1 MNLGELKKILEGVKA
16 TNVRFGGFCDEY
28 SLLSTQ
34 YQIGISE
41 NGKTICILNSPDVN
55 GIEGEVYDQTNML
68 SEIMSLPEA
77 YNDYDLFLSGV
88 EDTSERST
96 SIVVKTVYTVRMLNT
111 PDDESQMGVCLLGPV
126 RNPNTTP
133 VYYTEILIEDKK
145 AVEAVRSE
153 EFISLLDAYFPSL
166 PGYDHLYHIDDENG
180 KVTITFYSDQTHSDM
195 FLAMLD
201 GQFSG
206 VYFRRVCLD
215 GTESIGPCLT
225 NDWKGKYWKPYFLK
239 VTFADTRDCQTKCGT
254 HVCCSDNSEYYI
266 SLMFET
272 ESEREEFIKT
282 HRGEINE
289 DLGDKI
295 YKWNKDAI
303 PHIMKLIIGHT
314 WIFPFR
320 DNSSSFK

>member
-1 MNLGELKKILEGVKA
+1 MNLGELKKVLEGVKA
-16 TNVRFGGFCDEY
+16 ANVRFGGFCEEY
-28 SLLSTQ
+28 CLLPEQ
-34 YQIGISE
+34 YQLGISE
-41 NGKTICILNSPDVN
+41 SGKTICILDSPDVN
-55 GIEGEVYDQTNML
+55 GIEGEVYDQTTML
-68 SEIMSLPEA
+68 SEIMSLPES

-96 SIVVKTVYTVRMLNT
+96 SIVVKTIKDVRVLNT
-111 PDDESQMGVCLLGPV
+111 PGDESQIGICLLGPV
-126 RNPNTTP
+126 RNPNSTP

-180 KVTITFYSDQTHSDM
+180 KVTITFYSDQARSDM

-215 GTESIGPCLT
+215 DTESIGPCLT
-225 NDWKGKYWKPYFLK
+225 NDWKDKYWKPYFLK

-254 HVCCSDNSEYYI
+254 QVCCSDNSEYFI
-266 SLMFET
+266 SLMFDT
-272 ESEREEFIKT
+272 ESEREELIKT
-282 HRGEINE
+282 HRDEINE

-303 PHIMKLIIGHT
+303 PHIMKLIMGHT
-314 WIFPFR
+314 WIYPFR
-320 DNSSSFK
+320 

>member
-1 MNLGELKKILEGVKA
+1 MNLGELKKVLEGVKA
-16 TNVRFGGFCDEY
+16 ANVRFGGFCEDY
-28 SLLSTQ
+28 NLLPTQ
-34 YQIGISE
+34 YQLGISDT
-41 NGKTICILNSPDVN
+41 GKTICLIDSPDIN
-55 GIEGEVYDQTNML
+55 GIEGEVYDQMTIL
-68 SEIMSLPEA
+68 SKLLSLPET
-77 YNDYDLFLSGV
+77 YNDYELFLSGV
-88 EDTSERST
+88 EDASEHST
-96 SIVVKTVYTVRMLNT
+96 SIVVKNINTVRFLNT
-111 PDDESQMGVCLLGPV
+111 PGDESQIGVCLLGPV

-133 VYYTEILIEDKK
+133 VYYTEIVIEDKK

-180 KVTITFYSDQTHSDM
+180 KVTITFYSDQAHSDM

-215 GTESIGPCLT
+215 DTESIGPCLT
-225 NDWKGKYWKPYFLK
+225 NDWKDKYWKPYFLK

-254 HVCCSDNSEYYI
+254 QVCCSDNSEYFI
-266 SLMFET
+266 SLMFDT
-272 ESEREEFIKT
+272 ESEREELIKT
-282 HRGEINE
+282 HRDEINE

-303 PHIMKLIIGHT
+303 PHIMKLIMGHT
-314 WIFPFR
+314 WIYPFR
-320 DNSSSFK
+320 

>member
-1 MNLGELKKILEGVKA
+1 MNLVELKNVLKDVKA
-16 TNVRFGGFCDEY
+16 TNVRFGGFCDDY
-28 SLLSTQ
+28 SLLPTH

-41 NGKTICILNSPDVN
+41 NGKTICILDSPDVN
-55 GIEGEVYDQTNML
+55 GIEGEVYDQTTML
-68 SEIMSLPEA
+68 NKIMSLPEA
-77 YNDYDLFLSGV
+77 YNDYELFLSGV
-88 EDTSERST
+88 EDTSESST
-96 SIVVKTVYTVRMLNT
+96 SIVVKTIKVVRFLNT
-111 PDDESQMGVCLLGPV
+111 PGDESQIGICLLGPV
-126 RNPNTTP
+126 RNPDTTS
-133 VYYTEILIEDKK
+133 VYYTEIVIEDEK
-145 AVEAVRSE
+145 ALELVKSD
-153 EFISLLDAYFPSL
+153 EFVSLLDAYFPTL
-166 PGYDHLYHIDDENG
+166 NGYDHLYYLDDENG
-180 KVTITFYSDQTHSDM
+180 KVTITTYSDQAHSDM
-195 FLAMLD
+195 LLAMLD

-215 GTESIGPCLT
+215 DTESIDPFLT
-225 NDWKGKYWKPYFLK
+225 NDWKDKYWKPYFLK

-303 PHIMKLIIGHT
+303 PHIMKLIIGH
-314 WIFPFR
+314 
-320 DNSSSFK
+320 S

>member
-1 MNLGELKKILEGVKA
+1 MNLVELKNVLKDVKA
-16 TNVRFGGFCDEY
+16 TNVRFGGFCDDY
-28 SLLSTQ
+28 SLLPTH

-41 NGKTICILNSPDVN
+41 NGKTICILDSPDVN
-55 GIEGEVYDQTNML
+55 GIEGEVYDQTTML
-68 SEIMSLPEA
+68 NKIMSLPEA
-77 YNDYDLFLSGV
+77 YNDYELFLSGV
-88 EDTSERST
+88 EDTSESST
-96 SIVVKTVYTVRMLNT
+96 SIVVKTIKVVRFLNT
-111 PDDESQMGVCLLGPV
+111 PGDESQIGICLLGPV
-126 RNPNTTP
+126 RNPDTTS

-180 KVTITFYSDQTHSDM
+180 KVTITFYSDQAHSDM

-254 HVCCSDNSEYYI
+254 HVCCSDNGEYYI

-282 HRGEINE
+282 HQNEINE
-289 DLGDKI
+289 DMGDKI
-295 YKWNKDAI
+295 YKWNRDLI

-320 DNSSSFK
+320 

>member
-1 MNLGELKKILEGVKA
+1 MNLGELKKVLEGVKA
-16 TNVRFGGFCDEY
+16 ANVRFGGFCEDY
-28 SLLSTQ
+28 NLLPTQ
-34 YQIGISE
+34 YQLGISDT
-41 NGKTICILNSPDVN
+41 GKTICLIDSPDIN
-55 GIEGEVYDQTNML
+55 GIEGEVYDQMTIL
-68 SEIMSLPEA
+68 SKLLSLPET
-77 YNDYDLFLSGV
+77 YNDYELFLSGV
-88 EDTSERST
+88 EDASEHST
-96 SIVVKTVYTVRMLNT
+96 SIVVKNINTVRFLNT
-111 PDDESQMGVCLLGPV
+111 PGDESQIGVCLLGPV

-133 VYYTEILIEDKK
+133 VYYTEIVIEDKK

-180 KVTITFYSDQTHSDM
+180 KVTITFYSDQAHSDM

-215 GTESIGPCLT
+215 DTESIDPCLT
-225 NDWKGKYWKPYFLK
+225 NDWKDKYWKPYFLK

-272 ESEREEFIKT
+272 EPEREEFIKT

-303 PHIMKLIIGHT
+303 PHIMKLIIGH
-314 WIFPFR
+314 
-320 DNSSSFK
+320 S

>member
-1 MNLGELKKILEGVKA
+1 MNLGELKKVLEGVKA
-16 TNVRFGGFCDEY
+16 ANVRFGGFCEDY
-28 SLLSTQ
+28 NLLPTQ
-34 YQIGISE
+34 YQLGISDT
-41 NGKTICILNSPDVN
+41 GKTICLIDSPDIN
-55 GIEGEVYDQTNML
+55 GIEGEVYDQMTIL
-68 SEIMSLPEA
+68 SKLLSLPET
-77 YNDYDLFLSGV
+77 YNDYELFLSGV
-88 EDTSERST
+88 EDASEHST
-96 SIVVKTVYTVRMLNT
+96 SIVVKNINTVRFLNT
-111 PDDESQMGVCLLGPV
+111 TGDESQIGVCLLGPV

-133 VYYTEILIEDKK
+133 VYYTEIVIEDKK

-180 KVTITFYSDQTHSDM
+180 KVTITFYSDQAQSDM

-215 GTESIGPCLT
+215 DTESIGPCLT
-225 NDWKGKYWKPYFLK
+225 NDWKDKYWKPYFLK

-254 HVCCSDNSEYYI
+254 QVCCSDNSEYFI
-266 SLMFET
+266 SLMFDT
-272 ESEREEFIKT
+272 ESEREELIKT
-282 HRGEINE
+282 HRDEINE

-303 PHIMKLIIGHT
+303 PHIMKLIMGHT
-314 WIFPFR
+314 WIYPFR
-320 DNSSSFK
+320 